1 MKHTIYII
9 LSACMLAFNACTSDD
24 ILPKE
29 ENTDT
34 EVQLTAAIAG
44 SGVGTRAEERDLTPD
59 CIKKSFVTGDEIR
72 FVNTVFFN
80 TPDFADGTIFKYAGE
95 DQDDGSKFTKNGETS
110 GTGDDGTGNLNWS
123 DFRPTGFVYTFEAV
137 YYPGKTPLY
146 NVSESQNELNENDV
160 PENFLNSDLLLAS
173 NRMDLNP
180 EDKNIKLTF
189 RHAFAMVRVDITIP
203 IGLGLDPDAIKEAV
217 LQNVQTGYTVDYQS
231 SIDSGELRGV
241 MGEGDQE
248 EVTMYKYSTNKT
260 TTTQDYTF
268 VAIIPVQTYINQ
280 DDFVRFKIKV
290 NDKDKWY
297 GFKRNSG
304 QQTISLE
311 QSMITHLV
319 LKLDNLGGTPL
330 LISAEVKDWLNASS
344 DMTIGE
350 DDSTSPGDTE
360 DGDQEDGGQEGGTE
374 NDEGGS
380 E

>member
-44 SGVGTRAEERDLTPD
+44 SGVGTRAEESKLTPD
-59 CIKKSFVTGDEIR
+59 CIKKIFCSGDEIR

-95 DQDDGSKFTKNGETS
+95 DQDDGFKFTKNGETS
-110 GTGDDGTGNLNWS
+110 GTGDDGTGNLNWN

-203 IGLGLDPDAIKEAV
+203 IGLGLDPDAIEKAV
-217 LQNVQTGYTVDYQS
+217 LQNVQIGYTVDYQS

-241 MGEGDQE
+241 KGNGEGKD
-248 EVTMYKYSTNKT
+248 VTMYKLSTKKT
-260 TTTQDYTF
+260 NNSQDYTF

-290 NDKDKWY
+290 NDEDKWY
-297 GFKRNSG
+297 GFKRNEN
-304 QQTISLE
+304 QQTISLV
-311 QSMITHLV
+311 QSKITHLV

-344 DMTIGE
+344 DMTIDE

-360 DGDQEDGGQEGGTE
+360 DGDQEDGGQEGETE
-374 NDEGGS
+374 N
-380 E
+380 

>member
-9 LSACMLAFNACTSDD
+9 LSACLLALNACTSDD

-29 ENTDT
+29 ENMDS

-44 SGVGTRAEERDLTPD
+44 SGVGTKAEAVESDLTD
-59 CIKKSFVTGDEIR
+59 CIKKSFGSGDEIR

-80 TPDFADGTIFKYAGE
+80 TPDFADGTIFEYAGE
-95 DQDDGSKFTKNGETS
+95 DPTYGSRFTKNGGTS
-110 GTGDDGTGNLNWS
+110 GTGDNGTGNLNWS

-137 YYPGKTPLY
+137 YYPGNQKL
-146 NVSESQNELNENDV
+146 ESV
-160 PENFLNSDLLLAS
+160 PEDQSGDNANNFIKADLLLAS

-203 IGLGLDPDAIKEAV
+203 IGLGLDADAIEEAV

-231 SIDSGELRGV
+231 SIDSGELRDVKGY
-241 MGEGDQE
+241 GKGKS
-248 EVTMYKYSTNKT
+248 VTMYKLSTNKT

-290 NDKDKWY
+290 NDEDKCY
-297 GFKRNSG
+297 GFKRNDD
-304 QQTISLE
+304 QQTIRLE
-311 QSMITHLV
+311 QSKITHLV

-350 DDSTSPGDTE
+350 DDNTSSGNTE
-360 DGDQEDGGQEGGTE
+360 GSDQEDEGQEGGTE
-374 NDEGGS
+374 NEEGGN